1 MTPFHNYSAHAH
13 RHETR
18 AHRHSARAHRA
29 GFTLTE
35 TLVGTVVLFILAA
48 ALTGVS
54 NSMKSL
60 TVHGTTDSELQNM
73 GEHAL
78 GLIVSDLKRS
88 GFASAAGN
96 AYPYIF
102 VNGNATGAFANQAHP
117 PAAKTARPGDSDF
130 GPDHEIVF
138 LAPQF
143 AEMKRLSD
151 GTDIPAANPTPGGL
165 TVAKIYPVPTIDANG
180 NAAWDGVDYSYVL
193 ITRPDGINYLERRTN
208 AGNPKTIAHHVE
220 RISFDS
226 NAQDLFNVP
235 LNAIRVRIYFR
246 QKDDKGRLHRHFAEA
261 MVGLRN
267 G

>member
-1 MTPFHNYSAHAH
+1 MKLNRELA
-13 RHETR
+13 TR
-18 AHRHSARAHRA
+18 TRRA

-48 ALTGVS
+48 ALSGAS
-54 NSMKSL
+54 GSMKAL
-60 TVHGTTDSELQNM
+60 TVHGTVDSELTNM
-73 GEHAL
+73 GERTLAT
-78 GLIVSDLKRS
+78 IITDMKRS
-88 GFASAAGN
+88 GFSSANGN
-96 AYPYIF
+96 PYPYIF
-102 VNGNATGAFANQAHP
+102 VNGAATGAFANQAHP
-117 PAAKTARPGDSDF
+117 PAAKSARPGDSDY

-151 GTDIPAANPTPGGL
+151 GSDIPAANTPPPGV
-165 TVAKIYPVPTIDANG
+165 TVTKIYPVPTIDANG

-193 ITRPDGINYLERRTN
+193 ITHPDGVNYLERRTN
-208 AGNPKTIAHHVE
+208 AGNPKIIAHHVE
-220 RISFDS
+220 RISFDG